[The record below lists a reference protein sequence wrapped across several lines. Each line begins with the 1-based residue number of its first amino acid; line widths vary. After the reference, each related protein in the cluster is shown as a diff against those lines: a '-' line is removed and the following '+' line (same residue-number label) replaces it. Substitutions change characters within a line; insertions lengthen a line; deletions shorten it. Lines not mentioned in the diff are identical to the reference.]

1 MAEGEPAMEQ
11 SALNNVV
18 EEARA
23 ALKKGE
29 NEKALQLAREGLKCE
44 LTKGHRAE
52 LNRVAAEVLYR
63 KGELKRARAYAE
75 EARVHAR
82 ATGDYRIICGAT
94 NTLGLV
100 FFRMND
106 YAAAD
111 RAWSEALTIAGMN
124 GDNILQSLALFNM
137 AMLDQRRGN
146 HVRAFDILE
155 KTRIRL
161 ERLKPLPLLVRCY
174 GRMTFSLMEEGKM
187 KDAFI
192 YGKKTEDLAQHF
204 GRKDLLAIAHFR
216 KGSIYLKQGKFS
228 KALVLLQEACN
239 LFREVG
245 DTKNCALVMCDLA
258 LIHINLKK
266 TRKANS
272 LLDEA
277 AVLAKKVESDDV
289 LCKINVLLADKTVFS
304 GPWKKTKAFY
314 EEALTKAEAINNED
328 WFRYLHESLRKTV
341 KKKGFKLAGLKGLLE
356 RVQKSHARL
365 GLRKEAEETRR
376 WAKRISLAD

>member
-1 MAEGEPAMEQ
+1 MEQ

-44 LTKGHRAE
+44 LTKGHRSE
-52 LNRVAAEVLYR
+52 LNRIAAEVLYR
-63 KGELKRARAYAE
+63 KGELKRAQAYAE

-82 ATGDYRIICGAT
+82 AAGDYRIICGAT
-94 NTLGLV
+94 NALGLV

-111 RAWSEALTIAGMN
+111 RAWSEVLTIAGMK
-124 GDNILQSLALFNM
+124 DNKGLQSLALFNM

-146 HVRAFDILE
+146 HVRALDILE
-155 KTRIRL
+155 KTRFRL
-161 ERLKPLPLLVRCY
+161 EQLKPSVLLVRCY
-174 GRMTFSLMEEGKM
+174 GRMAFSLMEKGKM

-192 YGKKTEDLAQHF
+192 YSKKTEDLAQHF
-204 GRKDLLAIAHFR
+204 DRKDLLAIAHFR
-216 KGSIYLKQGKFS
+216 KGSIYLKQDKFS
-228 KALVLLQEACN
+228 KALSPLQEACN

-245 DTKNCALVMCDLA
+245 DTRNCALVMCDLA

-272 LLDEA
+272 LLNEA
-277 AVLAKKVESDDV
+277 VVLAKKVESDGV

-304 GPWKKTKAFY
+304 GSWKKAKAFY
-314 EEALTKAEAINNED
+314 EEALAKAEAINNED
-328 WFRYLHESLRKTV
+328 WFRHLHESLRKTV
-341 KKKGFKLAGLKGLLE
+341 KKKGFKLAGLKDLLE
-356 RVQKSHARL
+356 RVQKSHVRL
-365 GLRKEAEETRR
+365 GLKREAEETRR

>member
-1 MAEGEPAMEQ
+1 MEQ

-29 NEKALQLAREGLKCE
+29 NEKALQLAQEGLKCE
-44 LTKGHRAE
+44 LAKGHRAE
-52 LNRVAAEVLYR
+52 LNRVAAEVLCR

-82 ATGDYRIICGAT
+82 AAGDYRIICGVAVA
-94 NTLGLV
+94 LGHV

-111 RAWSEALTIAGMN
+111 RAWSEALTIAGMK
-124 GDNILQSLALFNM
+124 DNKGLQSFALFNM

-146 HVRAFDILE
+146 HVRALDILE

-161 ERLKPLPLLVRCY
+161 EQLKPSPLLLRCY
-174 GRMTFSLMEEGKM
+174 SRMTFSLTEEGKM

-192 YGKKTEDLAQHF
+192 YSKKTEDLAQRF
-204 GRKDLLAIAHFR
+204 GRKDLLAVTHFR
-216 KGSIYLKQGKFS
+216 KGSIYLKQNKFS
-228 KALVLLQEACN
+228 KALSPLQEACN

-245 DTKNCALVMCDLA
+245 DTRNRALVMCDLA
-258 LIHINLKK
+258 LVHINLKK

-277 AVLAKKVESDDV
+277 AVLAKKVESDGV

-314 EEALTKAEAINNED
+314 EEALAKAEAINNED

-356 RVQKSHARL
+356 RVQESHVRL
-365 GLRKEAEETRR
+365 GLKREAEETRR